1 MMAMEA
7 PIIDTETS
15 EAVRKLKREKGLT
28 SIQIAKALNLTRSS
42 FNDRLMNRTPWRLTD
57 ADALARLGVEVPPL
71 GGVEC

>member
-1 MMAMEA
+1 MKT
-7 PIIDTETS
+7 PSIDTEIS
-15 EAVRKLKREKGLT
+15 EAVRKLKRKKGLT

-57 ADALARLGVEVPPL
+57 VDALARLGVEVPPL